1 MSIFVPYGA
10 IFISIDRRQV
20 MPTVIVYWSPGRTDE
35 QKQRVSRRIA
45 EALVEE
51 GSARVEDVLII
62 FQNIEPGDSARGPD
76 LLKASIPPL
85 DAQPPNDDDWERTH
99 GP

>member
-1 MSIFVPYGA
+1 
-10 IFISIDRRQV
+10 

-51 GSARVEDVLII
+51 GNARVEDVLII
-62 FQNIEPGDSARGPD
+62 FQHIEPGNSARGPD
-76 LLKASIPPL
+76 LLNMSA
-85 DAQPPNDDDWERTH
+85 APNTSQTSDGDDWETTH
-99 GP
+99 GA